1 MAVHVDL
8 RQLEVL
14 MNQWTRRILGLL
26 EELQAIGVDV
36 RVSVGVRMADETGP
50 ARGEIVVRISP
61 GQE

>member
-1 MAVHVDL
+1 
-8 RQLEVL
+8 